1 MTSTG
6 QFEIIGLP
14 APQGSKSAVMIG
26 GKARLIEGKG
36 SAGRNRHKDWRTT
49 VASVARDVADT
60 TPEAPL
66 DGPLHLD
73 VIFRFP
79 MPASR
84 KKADLARGWA
94 WKTSA
99 PDLDKL
105 VRTLGDGL
113 TAGGLIRDDAR
124 FAIVTAEKR
133 EVTGWTGALV
143 IIKTIDPS
151 DMAA

>member
-1 MTSTG
+1 MTTTG

-14 APQGSKSAVMIG
+14 APQGSKTAVNIG

-36 SAGRNRHKDWRTT
+36 PSRQRHKDWRTT
-49 VASVARDVADT
+49 IAQTARDIAAALPD
-60 TPEAPL
+60 APL
-66 DGPLHLD
+66 DGPLHLE
-73 VIFRFP
+73 VMFRFP

-84 KKADLARGWA
+84 KKADRERGWT

-105 VRTLGDGL
+105 VRAIGDGL

-124 FAIVTAEKR
+124 IVTTVAEKH

-143 IIKTIDPS
+143 TVTQIEV
-151 DMAA
+151 AA